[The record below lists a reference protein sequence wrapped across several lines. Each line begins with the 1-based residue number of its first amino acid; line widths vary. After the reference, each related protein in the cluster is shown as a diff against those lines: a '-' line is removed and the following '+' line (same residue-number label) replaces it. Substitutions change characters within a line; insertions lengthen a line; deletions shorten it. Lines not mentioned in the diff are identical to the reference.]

1 MLQHLLIQFPLYYL
15 SSGCLQEVKNKE
27 NFKLLALVVAMV
39 PYERWSLTRGSKYSD
54 LTFGILENCSLRR
67 GGRSWRFDCI
77 YL

>member
-39 PYERWSLTRGSKYSD
+39 PYKRWSLTRGSKYSD
-54 LTFGILENCSLRR
+54 VTFGILENCSLRR
-67 GGRSWRFDCI
+67 GGRSRRFNCI